1 VVEQQSLV
9 ALAVDEIRRLILE
22 GILLPGERLYEPRLA
37 EQLGMSRP
45 PLRES
50 LRILEGQ
57 RILEQTPRHGYRVV
71 ELTPEDVEEIYTLR
85 AALERFAITQALPH
99 LGDED
104 LAEVKASVAAMWEAA
119 RKDDRAGVVAAN
131 RRFHIAMVALAR
143 HSRLD
148 HAYSVL
154 MDQMQLCMS
163 DNLRREAQEIGD
175 LFEGCLRHDRLLK
188 SLQSRRTDD
197 IETALA
203 AHGERSYLSPPE

>member
-1 VVEQQSLV
+1 MVEQQSLV

-85 AALERFAITQALPH
+85 AALERFAITQSLPH